1 MWSPGRPRC
10 LDFLDSLH
18 NPAIGLRLP
27 YLSWPWPSHLLRTCT
42 RPLRT
47 PQRPQPL
54 PPPAPPLTLPVGRSQ
69 IKKQPVTADTP
80 LRCLQSIGKRP
91 AFCQNLIHTHV
102 ETTMKPWILLLM
114 LLTYEL
120 VMFLP
125 VLGGIKNKL
134 LYEIKDV
141 DQCWVQP
148 PSLRYCVKRCTKL
161 RECSFPNHTCCWTYC
176 GNICL
181 NNEEPFKFK

>member
-1 MWSPGRPRC
+1 MALAKSPPQN
-10 LDFLDSLH
+10 LH
-18 NPAIGLRLP
+18 P
-27 YLSWPWPSHLLRTCT
+27 
-42 RPLRT
+42 T
-47 PQRPQPL
+47 PENSTKTTT
-54 PPPAPPLTLPVGRSQ
+54 PAPSRPSTDSPSR
-69 IKKQPVTADTP
+69 KKPDKKTACYCRHSTQMP
-80 LRCLQSIGKRP
+80 SELCWVFVAVQAFLLFRSIGKRP